1 MGYTVSNEERVNKT
15 ATVLFTIL
23 TVIIALAYVLQLVKG
38 EAGLGLFL
46 PIIITDLAPMIA
58 CWVVFSRDRESV
70 LIRHIMGIGY
80 GVFYLIAC
88 LISTNTILVFVYAL
102 PCVILVAMFSD
113 YKLSLTSGIGVSVIA
128 CIHAFRFASS
138 KNWEGG
144 AMADFEIEALLM
156 IVCSVF
162 SIMTNKVISEINNAR
177 ITKINEEGKKTEEM
191 LGAIMEISN
200 ELADDVAV
208 VSQKMDQLAE
218 SSQETL
224 SAMQEVQSGTT
235 DSADSVQNQLVKTE
249 EIQVQ
254 IDNVTKTSE
263 SISLNMNDTVEAIRE
278 GRDNIGKLM
287 DQAKISEE
295 AGNGVVKEVEG
306 LKTSTEQMETI
317 VQLIKNVASQTSL
330 LALNA
335 SIEAARAG
343 EAGRG
348 FAVVATEIS
357 NLAGQTQSATG
368 NISDLIAGISSEIGE
383 VVNAI
388 NSLVDSNRIQ
398 NESANVTA
406 ASFDKIVES
415 ARRIREDSGELTS
428 IVSKLAKANGEIV
441 ESIQTISA
449 ITEEVSA
456 HSTTTCETS
465 EANRET
471 VNEVQQIVDGMT
483 KSADRLKNLER

>member
-1 MGYTVSNEERVNKT
+1 MKSTVSNEARVNKM
-15 ATVLFTIL
+15 ATILFTIL
-23 TVIIALAYVLQLVKG
+23 TIIIALAYVLQFVKG

-46 PIIITDLAPMIA
+46 PILITDLAPMVA
-58 CWVVFSRDRESV
+58 CWVILSGDPESK
-70 LIRHIMGIGY
+70 LIRHIMGVGY
-80 GVFYLIAC
+80 GLFYLIAC

-113 YKLSLTSGIGVSVIA
+113 YRLSVTSGIGVSVIA
-128 CIHAFRFASS
+128 VIHAFRFASS

-156 IVCSVF
+156 IVCSIF
-162 SIMTNKVISEINNAR
+162 SIVTNKVISEINNAR
-177 ITKINEEGKKTEEM
+177 IAKINEEGQKTGEM
-191 LGAIMEISN
+191 LDAIMEISN
-200 ELADDVAV
+200 ELADDVAI
-208 VSQKMDQLAE
+208 VSRKMDQLAE

-235 DSADSVQNQLVKTE
+235 DSAESVQNQLVKTE
-249 EIQVQ
+249 EIQTQ

-263 SISLNMNDTVEAIRE
+263 SISVNMNDTVEAIHE
-278 GRDNIGKLM
+278 GKDNIGKLI

-388 NSLVDSNRIQ
+388 NSLVESNRIQ

-415 ARRIREDSGELTS
+415 ARRIKEDSGELTS
-428 IVSKLAKANGEIV
+428 IVNKLAKANGEIV

-471 VNEVQQIVDGMT
+471 VKEVQQIVDGMT